1 MLHVSCSKFS
11 QLSNSEKSLKIFQQ
25 FTKLPSAMQCLP
37 FLHHPA
43 YSPLPSPVMLKQLGT
58 ETHRY
63 ETVGLG
69 SLVSYAQYLYGA
81 KIAKQSDAGL

>member
-1 MLHVSCSKFS
+1 
-11 QLSNSEKSLKIFQQ
+11 
-25 FTKLPSAMQCLP
+25 
-37 FLHHPA
+37 
-43 YSPLPSPVMLKQLGT
+43 MLKQLGT

-81 KIAKQSDAGL
+81 KIAKQSDAGLWYKTQLHPEPELISAGTG